1 MIRILLILICSFL
14 IFFINQSYSQ
24 TACGEVEDEP
34 INVCNQGIGPGG
46 LTVYQGLCGGND
58 VSFTMS
64 SPPISPIPMCDGGG
78 VLNNPSYFAFIADGT
93 DIFNVTV
100 IPIPGSCSDAG
111 GFVGIQGALV
121 TVGGC
126 NTNNPIGT
134 CMTSCTTGPFTLQT
148 NGIPA
153 AGTVM
158 IIVLDGCNG
167 SVCDV
172 NFTINTGW
180 TNNPEPPDDAI
191 LEQSQL
197 FSDGTLGCGE
207 VTFTVEP
214 PFEGVCD
221 YIWRLPD
228 GTSVTSVGNSIT
240 INVNDLPSGNVC
252 VQGFNEDCFPGQFFP
267 ASNSVCFPFVREDIE
282 VDMASEPTYCG
293 RDDGYAF
300 VDNVTGESPWNY
312 LWNTGTTTSFD
323 DDLPAGI
330 YTVTVTDGKGCEG
343 IGTIEV
349 LPSDPLIAEAI
360 IIDSG
365 CDAGSGSI
373 SITATGGSGFYN
385 FTWSPNVATFES
397 ADNLA
402 PGTYSVTVTDGADQ
416 LCDDELVLEVEIVGE
431 LEVTIISTTP
441 ADCGENNGSITFSAN
456 GPGNFTYVLVGPGGP
471 YLIPNFLPNNV
482 TIPGL
487 PSGNFVLTVQDGTTA
502 CFKEGIN
509 VSVGGTAGPEIEAG
523 VNQELCG
530 VLNTT
535 LNGTLSDGTG
545 MWIQVS
551 GPGTTIFTN
560 ASNPNT
566 NITVSLYG
574 TYVYRLSGTLNG
586 CDGTPDEVTVVFNE
600 NPSIEIEDICD
611 GEDLIIVATISGGT
625 SPYTLGAGS
634 TITGTFAGNIFTSN
648 PVNGGTNYSLRVI
661 DSRGCQ
667 SGLANFS
674 HRGLPDLSVAEDE
687 IILGCGDSNEGNI
700 TVSVNG
706 SNSPDLDDFDFTWS
720 LGTSTTNIVMYD
732 GPGNYE
738 VEVMEVETGC
748 VSTIGVEVIADQDLP
763 EVDAGVDVDLLCNSG
778 TLTLNSTTNITGGI
792 YEWSGVGI
800 VGPTNGSSVEVN
812 EPGVYEVTITNPENG
827 CENSDIVEVIDER
840 ILPDVDAGDDLV
852 IDCGDNGELE
862 VTGSSTTGGVTYSWS
877 TGNGTIIGNNNSAQ
891 ITVGEAGTYILTV
904 TNPANGC
911 EESDSMIV
919 TSDVDEPD
927 VNVPGTLIINCYN
940 EDEGVEIEASSSIGG
955 VEYLWTPSGGGSI
968 GGSNDVPEITGLT
981 PGTYSVEVTNPV
993 NGCSSVAEVV
1003 VTGDFEEPDVEAGPD
1018 ETIDCTNLSAVLSG
1032 STSVQNVSYAW
1043 TTNGG
1048 AINPPTNAQS
1058 VTVVSDG
1065 LYILTVTN
1073 LDNGCSAS
1081 DELTVVS
1088 LDVLPDVAVDAN
1100 NIPFYCTS
1108 DIITII
1114 ASSNAGGVEYDW
1126 TVQSGGGIV
1135 GGTDGPELQVDG
1147 PGQYRVTVL
1156 DPSNNCTR
1164 SLDVNVID
1172 ERVDPDAD
1180 AGEDLILDCSDAGIK
1195 EITGSSSTP
1204 NVSYEWTNESM
1215 EVVGTT
1221 ATITVT
1227 APGIYTLTVTD
1238 NVNGCT
1244 STSQMELGANE
1255 DIPQLSIPDELIIN
1269 CYTQD
1274 SGIELEASSTTAGVE
1289 FEWSTGA
1296 MGSTTTVMSPGTYG
1310 VTVTNPTNGCFE
1322 MGEVEV
1328 IGDFV
1333 EPDVD
1338 AGMDAVVDC
1347 VDTQA
1352 TLTGS
1357 TSVMNGQYLWS
1368 AEGGGNLAPPL
1379 NMATVLA
1386 TRAGTYRLTITNPAN
1401 GCSASDVVLVTS
1413 SDEIPV
1419 VSVAPLIILGCGEFS
1434 SEFVEGSSSIGGV
1447 EFTWTVISGGP
1458 TFGSDPNNSG
1468 VLITSPG
1475 VYELGAR
1482 DPSTGCEGFAQV
1494 EVIMTDD
1501 LPIAEAGE
1509 DQELTCTIES
1519 ITLSG
1524 VGSTGNNLTYLWES
1538 VDMGTTIPNPTQ
1550 RDITVGNAGEFRLT
1564 VTNSSNGCSD
1574 SDIVRI
1580 FAEDD
1585 VLSDFIVEERDISCR
1600 DENNGSLVITQ
1611 IIGGVAPYAISLNGV
1626 DVGSQQTFS
1635 SLSEGEYEI
1644 EIVDANGC
1652 DVMKT
1657 YTITNPEV
1665 LGVDLGI
1672 DLTINKGDILNLEA
1686 IVIGRDTGS
1695 VNIVW
1700 DTLGVEFGL
1709 DMSMVQ
1715 ISPSRS
1721 MDVRVTVIDDNG
1733 CIARSTI
1740 FVRVIRDIHIFVPN
1754 IFSPNGDGDNDILSI
1769 EAGREVIS
1777 INSFMI
1783 YDRWGNF
1790 LFELKDFEPGVMR
1803 LGWDGTYKGKPVQTG
1818 VYVYVVNAT
1827 LDDGT
1832 VKQVAGDV
1840 TVVY

>member
-1 MIRILLILICSFL
+1 MKRKILLLFSFL
-14 IFFINQSYSQ
+14 LPYFIIPTYSQ
-24 TACGEVEDEP
+24 IACGEIEDEP
-34 INVCNQGIGPGG
+34 IDVCNQGTGPDG
-46 LTVYQGLCGGND
+46 LTVYQGLCGGSE
-58 VSFTMS
+58 VAFTMS
-64 SPPISPIPMCDGGG
+64 SPQIIPPGSLCPGIFMSGL
-78 VLNNPSYFAFIADGT
+78 LNNPSYFAFVADGS
-93 DIFNVTV
+93 DIFNITVT
-100 IPIPGSCSDAG
+100 PILGSCTEVVPGST
-111 GFVGIQGALV
+111 GIQGALV
-121 TVGGC
+121 TIGGC
-126 NTNNPIGT
+126 DTANPLGF
-134 CMTSCTTGPFTLQT
+134 CMTNCTTNPFNLETFD
-148 NGIPA
+148 IPP
-153 AGTVM
+153 AGM
-158 IIVLDGCNG
+158 IIIIVLDGCNG
-167 SVCDV
+167 AICDV
-172 NFTINTGW
+172 NFTINSGW
-180 TNNPEPPDDAI
+180 TNNPDLPDDAL

-197 FSDGTLGCGE
+197 LSDGTLGCGE

-214 PFEGVCD
+214 PFENFCD

-228 GTSVTSVGNSIT
+228 GTIETTTENTLT
-240 INVNDLPSGNVC
+240 INVNDLPNGNIC
-252 VQGFNEDCFPGQFFP
+252 VQGFNEICFPGQFFP
-267 ASNSVCFPFVREDIE
+267 TSNSVCFPFISEDIE
-282 VDMASEPTYCG
+282 VDMESSPTNCG
-293 RDDGYAF
+293 RDDGYAY
-300 VDNVTGESPWNY
+300 VNDITGEMPWTY
-312 LWNTGTTTSFD
+312 LWEDGTTNYFND
-323 DDLPAGI
+323 NLPRGI
-330 YTVTVTDGKGCEG
+330 HTVTVTEGKGCVG

-349 LPSDPLIAEAI
+349 LPSEPLVTEAV

-365 CDAGSGSI
+365 CDGTSGSI
-373 SITATGGSGFYN
+373 SISAIGGTGIYN
-385 FTWSPNVATFES
+385 FTWSPNLTSYEYANS
-397 ADNLA
+397 LS
-402 PGTYSVTVTDGADQ
+402 PGTYYITVTDVEDQ
-416 LCDDELVLEVEIVGE
+416 LCIDELEIEIEIVSDLEVEI
-431 LEVTIISTTP
+431 IDTTP
-441 ADCGENNGSITFSAN
+441 AECGESNGSVTFMTN
-456 GPGNFTYVLVGPGGP
+456 GLDGYSYFIDGPGGP
-471 YLIPNFLPNNV
+471 YISPAGTSLPSGS
-482 TIPGL
+482 TIEGL
-487 PSGNFVLTVQDGTTA
+487 PSGNFTIQITSVEDNGTGVFCTSLPISFSISGTT
-502 CFKEGIN
+502 
-509 VSVGGTAGPEIEAG
+509 GPEIEAG

-545 MWIQVS
+545 MWIQAS

-1147 PGQYRVTVL
+1147 R
-1156 DPSNNCTR
+1156 
-1164 SLDVNVID
+1164 
-1172 ERVDPDAD
+1172 
-1180 AGEDLILDCSDAGIK
+1180 
-1195 EITGSSSTP
+1195 
-1204 NVSYEWTNESM
+1204 
-1215 EVVGTT
+1215 
-1221 ATITVT
+1221 
-1227 APGIYTLTVTD
+1227 
-1238 NVNGCT
+1238 
-1244 STSQMELGANE
+1244 
-1255 DIPQLSIPDELIIN
+1255 
-1269 CYTQD
+1269 
-1274 SGIELEASSTTAGVE
+1274 
-1289 FEWSTGA
+1289 
-1296 MGSTTTVMSPGTYG
+1296 
-1310 VTVTNPTNGCFE
+1310 
-1322 MGEVEV
+1322 
-1328 IGDFV
+1328 
-1333 EPDVD
+1333 
-1338 AGMDAVVDC
+1338 
-1347 VDTQA
+1347 
-1352 TLTGS
+1352 
-1357 TSVMNGQYLWS
+1357 
-1368 AEGGGNLAPPL
+1368 
-1379 NMATVLA
+1379 
-1386 TRAGTYRLTITNPAN
+1386 
-1401 GCSASDVVLVTS
+1401 
-1413 SDEIPV
+1413 
-1419 VSVAPLIILGCGEFS
+1419 
-1434 SEFVEGSSSIGGV
+1434 
-1447 EFTWTVISGGP
+1447 
-1458 TFGSDPNNSG
+1458 
-1468 VLITSPG
+1468 
-1475 VYELGAR
+1475 
-1482 DPSTGCEGFAQV
+1482 
-1494 EVIMTDD
+1494 
-1501 LPIAEAGE
+1501 
-1509 DQELTCTIES
+1509 
-1519 ITLSG
+1519 
-1524 VGSTGNNLTYLWES
+1524 
-1538 VDMGTTIPNPTQ
+1538 
-1550 RDITVGNAGEFRLT
+1550 
-1564 VTNSSNGCSD
+1564 
-1574 SDIVRI
+1574 
-1580 FAEDD
+1580 
-1585 VLSDFIVEERDISCR
+1585 
-1600 DENNGSLVITQ
+1600 
-1611 IIGGVAPYAISLNGV
+1611 
-1626 DVGSQQTFS
+1626 
-1635 SLSEGEYEI
+1635 
-1644 EIVDANGC
+1644 
-1652 DVMKT
+1652 
-1657 YTITNPEV
+1657 
-1665 LGVDLGI
+1665 
-1672 DLTINKGDILNLEA
+1672 
-1686 IVIGRDTGS
+1686 
-1695 VNIVW
+1695 VNI
-1700 DTLGVEFGL
+1700 GL
-1709 DMSMVQ
+1709 
-1715 ISPSRS
+1715 R
-1721 MDVRVTVIDDNG
+1721 
-1733 CIARSTI
+1733 
-1740 FVRVIRDIHIFVPN
+1740 
-1754 IFSPNGDGDNDILSI
+1754 
-1769 EAGREVIS
+1769 
-1777 INSFMI
+1777 
-1783 YDRWGNF
+1783 Y
-1790 LFELKDFEPGVMR
+1790 
-1803 LGWDGTYKGKPVQTG
+1803 
-1818 VYVYVVNAT
+1818 
-1827 LDDGT
+1827 
-1832 VKQVAGDV
+1832 
-1840 TVVY
+1840 